1 MTTTGSRGSF
11 AAMYEVS
18 RQVSVEAARQVR
30 LDQLEPNPYQPRTTF
45 HKETLEELATSIK
58 TYGLLQPIMVRPQ
71 PDGTPNRFQI
81 IAGERRFQA
90 SKLAGLES
98 VPVVVKSLDDRAA
111 REVALIENLQRE
123 NITPLE
129 EAQALKHILDETG
142 LSHRELGERI
152 GKTKAYVEQR
162 VRLLRYPVEV
172 QAALAAAP
180 EEGAAFTPGHAKAV
194 VQLEN
199 DHQRRGMIDLI
210 ETHGLS
216 VREAERRV
224 HQLRRVAEGLG
235 EGAKAEKLASDI
247 LRPQGLADAALDAAV
262 TAPAKDVKPAKK
274 AAGKVD
280 VRELGI
286 YRLIE
291 AAQASGK
298 WNVSAEELRK
308 ALKDDLALV
317 K

>member
-1 MTTTGSRGSF
+1 MTTTRTGRGSF

-18 RQVSVEAARQVR
+18 RQVSVEATRQVR
-30 LDQLEPNPYQPRTTF
+30 LDQLEPNPFQPRSQF
-45 HKETLEELATSIK
+45 HKETLDELATSIK
-58 TYGLLQPIMVRPQ
+58 TYGLLQPIMARPH
-71 PDGTPNRFQI
+71 PDGTLNRFQI

-90 SKLAGLES
+90 SKLAGLETVS
-98 VPVVVKSLDDRAA
+98 IVIKALDDRAA

-172 QAALAAAP
+172 QAALAA
-180 EEGAAFTPGHAKAV
+180 GDDAAFTPGHAKAV
-194 VQLEN
+194 VQLE
-199 DHQRRGMIDLI
+199 DDAQRRGLIDLV

-224 HQLRRVAEGLG
+224 HQLRRVAEHI
-235 EGAKAEKLASDI
+235 EAPAKAQKLTQDI
-247 LRPQGLADAALDAAV
+247 LRPQGLSDASLDAVFVPAV
-262 TAPAKDVKPAKK
+262 KTARVAK
-274 AAGKVD
+274 AGGTVD
-280 VRELGI
+280 MRTLS
-286 YRLIE
+286 LHALFT
-291 AAQASGK
+291 AAQAAGDWSVDGEALK
-298 WNVSAEELRK
+298 K
-308 ALKDDLALV
+308 ALKADLAAL

>member
-1 MTTTGSRGSF
+1 MTTTPTRRGSF

-18 RQVSVEAARQVR
+18 RQVSVEATRQVR
-30 LDQLEPNPYQPRTTF
+30 LDQLEPNPFQPRSQF
-45 HKETLEELATSIK
+45 HKETLDELATSIK
-58 TYGLLQPIMVRPQ
+58 TYGLLQPIMVRPH

-90 SKLAGLES
+90 SKLAALETVS
-98 VPVVVKSLDDRAA
+98 VVIKSLDDRAA

-129 EAQALKHILDETG
+129 EAQALKHILEETG

-172 QAALAAAP
+172 QAALAAG
-180 EEGAAFTPGHAKAV
+180 EDAAFTPGHAKAV
-194 VQLEN
+194 VQLE
-199 DHQRRGMIDLI
+199 DDSQRRSLIDLV

-224 HQLRRVAEGLG
+224 HQLRRVAEHV
-235 EGAKAEKLASDI
+235 ESPAKAQKLAADI
-247 LRPQGLADAALDAAV
+247 LRPQGLAEAALDVAIVPSAR
-262 TAPAKDVKPAKK
+262 PAKAAKK
-274 AAGKVD
+274 ATTVD
-280 VRELGI
+280 LRQLS
-286 YRLIE
+286 LHALME
-291 AAQASGK
+291 AAQASGE
-298 WNVSAEELRK
+298 WVVDAEAVKK
-308 ALKDDLALV
+308 ALRADLASLN
-317 K
+317 

>member
-1 MTTTGSRGSF
+1 MTTTRSRGSF

-30 LDQLEPNPYQPRTTF
+30 LDQLEPNPFQPRTTF

-81 IAGERRFQA
+81 IAGERRYQA

-129 EAQALKHILDETG
+129 EAQALKHILDETA

-224 HQLRRVAEGLG
+224 HQLRRVADVVG
-235 EGAKAEKLASDI
+235 EGVKAEKLAADI
-247 LRPQGLADAALDAAV
+247 LRPQGLADGALDAAV

-280 VRELGI
+280 VRELGV